1 MCTQQV
7 VLVWGYIFVY
17 IDKTYL
23 SSSGHSDRCDPW
35 SFFTDPYHH
44 MSGLLMK
51 FLFEKINKNCWGGV
65 CSGMSINSSKKP
77 FVF

>member
-1 MCTQQV
+1 M
-7 VLVWGYIFVY
+7 Y

-44 MSGLLMK
+44 MSGLLMN
-51 FLFEKINKNCWGGV
+51 FLFEKNKQKLLGRGL
-65 CSGMSINSSKKP
+65 IPYEDQLSKKKTLYNP
-77 FVF
+77 VFVSSHEQWS